1 MFFFPLTGKRK
12 VLLRAFL
19 SFPIGPLGNRFF
31 YFCFSLSKKIILWVC
46 IMGVALKATRAVD
59 LQQESIAELQKALEE
74 GGIAVESRPPA
85 IALSGYIDSSY
96 TYNFI
101 SAHSGKTA
109 AQTAQIPTRMDSDGI
124 AGGGWNLNQ
133 VYLVIEKPLSE
144 INDWQSG
151 FRADLMLGEDAAS
164 MGMPDNIVGL
174 STPNNNGLALNISS
188 FLLAQA
194 YAQFRVPVGNGLDL
208 KMGKFMSPFAFEV
221 MERPANVNFS
231 YGLIFSNLIPEILV
245 GAEAV
250 YPISNLLE
258 LTLGITDGGFN
269 TARGGFPF
277 FGEVNNEPFSSL
289 FLGSLRYETPRKN
302 ALVTTSILFGP
313 DGADPPGFGL
323 YPGFAGEGVFRESPY
338 NRSAPF
344 VLGDIYGS
352 WIPQVSK
359 DRLLVALEL
368 TGGFYNGG
376 VALPTDPLSS
386 RASANWYGAS
396 FWMKYQLTALLS
408 IAFRQDWIEGSNNEI
423 LYEHVGRTDIWSST
437 LTFRI
442 DLWEN
447 MMLRA
452 EGRMDWGKDVVGA
465 ILAPLGLPSVPVSSG
480 PAFFAAIEA
489 AYAFW

>member
-1 MFFFPLTGKRK
+1 MAYSYFNINPLLDRLLFLDLSTIKRIFALFLFFGII
-12 VLLRAFL
+12 VQAAF
-19 SFPIGPLGNRFF
+19 STNI
-31 YFCFSLSKKIILWVC
+31 
-46 IMGVALKATRAVD
+46 
-59 LQQESIAELQKALEE
+59 QQETLAELQKALDE

-85 IALSGYIDSSY
+85 LSLSGFLDSSY

-109 AQTAQIPTRMDSDGI
+109 QQTAQIPTRMDSDGI

-133 VYLVIEKPLSE
+133 VYLVLEKPLSE
-144 INDWQSG
+144 LNDWQAG
-151 FRADLMLGEDAAS
+151 FRTDLMVGQDAAS
-164 MGMPDNIVGL
+164 MGMPDNLVGL
-174 STPNNNGLALNISS
+174 SSPNSNGLALNISS

-194 YAQFRVPVGNGLDL
+194 YAQFRVPVGNGIDL
-208 KMGKFMSPFAFEV
+208 KMGKFMSPFAFEL

-245 GAEAV
+245 GFEAI
-250 YPISNLLE
+250 YPFSSSLE

-289 FLGSLRYETPRKN
+289 FLGSLRYESPKKN
-302 ALVTTSILFGP
+302 ALISSSLLIGP
-313 DGADPPGFGL
+313 NGANPPGFGL
-323 YPGFAGEGVFRESPY
+323 YPLFAGAGVFRESPY

-352 WIPQVSK
+352 WIPQASH
-359 DRLLVALEL
+359 DRLLVAFEF
-368 TGGFYNGG
+368 TGGFYNRG
-376 VALPTDPLSS
+376 VALPSDPLVQ

-396 FWMKYQLTALLS
+396 LWMKYQLTALFS

-423 LYEHVGRTDIWSST
+423 LYQHVGRTDIWSST

-447 MMLRA
+447 MMLRV
-452 EGRMDWGKDVVGA
+452 EGRMDWGKDVAGE
-465 ILAPLGLPSVPVSSG
+465 ILLPLGLPGVPVSTG
-480 PAFFAAIEA
+480 PAFFAALEA
-489 AYAFW
+489 AYTFW